1 MTEKRNKK
9 YLTLIV
15 CFILFYA
22 VWTLFTL
29 YGKPF
34 IADTFRDDVAA
45 VIAEDAI
52 IKNLVWTIPAFFLV
66 RHFSSQVYI
75 GLKEMF
81 TAKVNWLK
89 YLPVFLLFT
98 AYALGTEYLSAGKIE
113 INKSFGA
120 ASIVMVL
127 FVGLTEEMLF
137 RGWLLNATVSKERQ
151 WLPILINS
159 VLFMT
164 IHFPIWILEGKFM
177 EVMSSFS
184 FVFIILLGI
193 IFGAAFL
200 KSRSIIVPIL
210 LHMYWDLLAEMF
222 F

>member
-1 MTEKRNKK
+1 M
-9 YLTLIV
+9 
-15 CFILFYA
+15 
-22 VWTLFTL
+22 FTL

-34 IADTFRDDVAA
+34 IADTFRDDVSAI
-45 VIAEDAI
+45 IAEDVI
-52 IKNLVWTIPAFFLV
+52 IKNLVWTIPAIFLV

-81 TAKVNWLK
+81 TAKVKWLK

-98 AYALGTEYLSAGKIE
+98 AYALGTECLSAGKLE

-127 FVGLTEEMLF
+127 FVGLTEEMVF
-137 RGWLLNATVSKERQ
+137 RGWLLNATVSKEKQ
-151 WLPILINS
+151 WIPIIINS
-159 VLFMT
+159 ILFMT

-184 FVFIILLGI
+184 FLFIIVLGI